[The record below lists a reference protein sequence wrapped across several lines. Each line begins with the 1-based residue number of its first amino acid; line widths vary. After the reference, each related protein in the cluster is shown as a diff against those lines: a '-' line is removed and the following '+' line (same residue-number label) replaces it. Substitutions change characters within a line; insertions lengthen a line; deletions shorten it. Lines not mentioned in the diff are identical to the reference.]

1 MEVENQQQSFALE
14 DQANQPQP
22 ANLAFDDPAG
32 KQTDIGSIHFCIHFC
47 FCTLC
52 VAMLWLYQDLH
63 NLNLFDFTQDA
74 SQVQQRHLL
83 RQRSASPSASVLG
96 SSASDHSAR
105 LQSEFWLTEAEAL
118 AAYKLQEEAKKAA
131 DWRHQRQRS
140 TADHQAVKK
149 QKEEE
154 AEAIR
159 AVARAEVAAAKRM
172 RAGATAKKA
181 RKQGKAPLACRAG
194 PPKAASQGP
203 THTSSGSNSSR
214 QQGPAVPSTPPKKAT
229 RPQPSSSSS
238 QTSSLEAETT
248 TFCRCCY
255 ITSTPTWRKG
265 HLPPIVGMTICNACG
280 TWEFR
285 HGSVVNSDKVDRHKE
300 AFLAQQ
306 AQGCQAAEGVP
317 MEVEPGQGGQEGQV
331 ADEQQGSAVQNIAG
345 VGSHTTGLPAA
356 ATATAG
362 QEVAPLQRYSLRICG
377 RRQHLQQAQ
386 LGGDDE
392 GSGTEA
398 GPKARRKR

>member
-172 RAGATAKKA
+172 RAGATAKK
-181 RKQGKAPLACRAG
+181 
-194 PPKAASQGP
+194 
-203 THTSSGSNSSR
+203 
-214 QQGPAVPSTPPKKAT
+214 V
-229 RPQPSSSSS
+229 
-238 QTSSLEAETT
+238 SLLT
-248 TFCRCCY
+248 
-255 ITSTPTWRKG
+255 G
-265 HLPPIVGMTICNACG
+265 VHLPFII
-280 TWEFR
+280 
-285 HGSVVNSDKVDRHKE
+285 
-300 AFLAQQ
+300 
-306 AQGCQAAEGVP
+306 AAYHLWRLVP
-317 MEVEPGQGGQEGQV
+317 L
-331 ADEQQGSAVQNIAG
+331 
-345 VGSHTTGLPAA
+345 HT
-356 ATATAG
+356 
-362 QEVAPLQRYSLRICG
+362 
-377 RRQHLQQAQ
+377 
-386 LGGDDE
+386 
-392 GSGTEA
+392 
-398 GPKARRKR
+398 